1 MRRAVATASIAT
13 LTVTVMA
20 ALTLP
25 GTAVATGTQ
34 RLGAGSLVGAAGD
47 HAGLTSSKL
56 LTTAPVM
63 TGRVLSPGGAP
74 AAGSDVTLYAW
85 PSNDVTEAQQVGDT
99 VNLQPV
105 AYTTTSSTGTF
116 ALRLTDAAQLLP
128 YVGRD
133 AIANLTAVAS
143 TSTGQVTESDFSR
156 EVVAS
161 GSTTST
167 DPATGTVRTPAVT
180 LASPSSDTAGEPV
193 PARVESVTMRLG
205 GGSSTASDGVGSR
218 GVADLPMEKTCIT
231 TLQKKYTPVWVLVGQ
246 NYSTN
251 AYARANFQYYSN
263 AHSTMG
269 VGVSATGRYGSFQ
282 ASGTSTKTSSSGID
296 FPTTYGARS
305 RYHRTKYQFAKYM
318 TACSSPKTGQI
329 VRYSVRAYKF
339 VSGASEVAVAAVSA
353 RYCAP
358 FLAHSGYNADRTR
371 SITWTNGADMSAG
384 IGIDLSAQTGYG
396 SAARIQ
402 WRFPHRAYLCGTA
415 DYPGEG
421 AFRMLRAKAR

>member
-13 LTVTVMA
+13 LAGTVMA
-20 ALTLP
+20 ALPLP

-34 RLGAGSLVGAAGD
+34 RLGAGSLVGTASD

-74 AAGSDVTLYAW
+74 AADSDVTLYAW

-105 AYTTTSSTGTF
+105 AYTTTGSSGRF
-116 ALRLTDAAQLLP
+116 ALRLVDSAQLLP

-143 TSTGQVTESDFSR
+143 TASGQVSESDFSR
-156 EVVAS
+156 EVVPVS
-161 GSTTST
+161 SVTS
-167 DPATGTVRTPAVT
+167 PATGAARVPAVT
-180 LASPSSDTAGEPV
+180 LTSPVSDAAGKPV
-193 PARVESVTMRLG
+193 PARVESVTMRLE
-205 GGSSTASDGVGSR
+205 GGSAAASDGVGSR
-218 GVADLPMEKTCIT
+218 AVAQLPMEKTCIS

-251 AYARANFQYYSN
+251 LYATANFEYYTD
-263 AHSTMG
+263 AHTTMG
-269 VGVSATGRYGSFQ
+269 VGVSLTGKYGSFH
-282 ASGTSTKTSSSGID
+282 ASGTSTKSSSSGID
-296 FPTTYGARS
+296 FPTTVGARS
-305 RYHRTKYQFAKYM
+305 RYHRTQYQFAKYM
-318 TACSSPKTGQI
+318 TACSAPRAGQI

-339 VSGASEVAVAAVSA
+339 VTGTSEVAVGAASA
-353 RYCAP
+353 RYCAVYAGGSH
-358 FLAHSGYNADRTR
+358 FTANRTR
-371 SITWTNGADMSAG
+371 AITWTNGADMSAG

-396 SAARIQ
+396 SAAKLA
-402 WRFPHRAYLCGTA
+402 WHFPRVARLCGTA

-421 AFRMLRAKAR
+421 TFRMLRAKAR